1 MSGFSFTRTPEAI
14 TVRVV
19 NPDSPA
25 AEAGL
30 QVGDRITQ
38 VDDQPADTIDPSAL
52 RLQLQKEG
60 RTVRLT
66 VERGSAT
73 MEKTLTLRRLL

>member
-1 MSGFSFTRTPEAI
+1 MSGFAFTRTPEGI
-14 TVRVV
+14 MVRVV

-25 AEAGL
+25 AEVGL

-38 VDDQPADTIDPSAL
+38 VDDQPAETIDPSAL

-60 RTVRLT
+60 RTVRLHIQ
-66 VERGSAT
+66 RGAET